1 MSTPVFVQR
10 DGPRIVG
17 VFGVPQT
24 GVATEP
30 VSASDPQVVAF
41 RASMG
46 LPAAIAEYQRWS
58 SLDAAR
64 EAMTEAV
71 SAEAARRR
79 VALTGTVDPTL
90 LAVRREQ
97 HDIAAIA
104 LADTE
109 ASAMALASLEP
120 EAAARGYS
128 ATAFAQVLIAQADA
142 WRAGSLAIE
151 AAAARHR
158 AAIAAL
164 TSIAAV
170 SAHDPSTGWPE

>member
-1 MSTPVFVQR
+1 MSTVFVQR

-30 VSASDPQVVAF
+30 VSASDPQVAAF

-46 LPAAIAEYQRWS
+46 LPAAASSYQRWP
-58 SLDAAR
+58 SLDAA
-64 EAMTEAV
+64 TEALAEV
-71 SAEAARRR
+71 VVAEAARRR
-79 VALTGTVDPTL
+79 VALTGTADPTL

-97 HDIAAIA
+97 HDIAVIA

-109 ASAMALASLEP
+109 ASSGALASLEP
-120 EAAARGYS
+120 EATARGYS

-164 TSIAAV
+164 TSIAAA
-170 SAHDPSTGWPE
+170 STYDPSTGWPE